1 MAELPGDMS
10 ETIWRLQRQ
19 LANVIDRARYAEFF
33 IFDTFGETEQS
44 IIALDELQSI
54 AEQATDQ
61 FSQFSSL
68 QLRIFNV
75 QPTVSNDMLEFVG
88 RIISSVLLVICG
100 VPA

>member
-1 MAELPGDMS
+1 
-10 ETIWRLQRQ
+10 
-19 LANVIDRARYAEFF
+19 
-33 IFDTFGETEQS
+33 
-44 IIALDELQSI
+44 LQSI

-88 RIISSVLLVICG
+88 RIISSAKLRL
-100 VPA
+100 PALERSVQEIITEWQK